1 MAGEGDGGEA
11 GSSSWMVLL
20 RTWENVAVGD
30 GLALPNV
37 AAVGVDRQH
46 RQTLTVDAAVATTDG
61 VAVGEALP
69 SSVLFDRKANL
80 MLGFVGV
87 EEVEQEAWTDFSI
100 IASSQDQ
107 HGSSEVARPY

>member
-37 AAVGVDRQH
+37 AAVGVDRHH
-46 RQTLTVDAAVATTDG
+46 R
-61 VAVGEALP
+61 
-69 SSVLFDRKANL
+69 
-80 MLGFVGV
+80 
-87 EEVEQEAWTDFSI
+87 
-100 IASSQDQ
+100 
-107 HGSSEVARPY
+107 